1 MTRTVKRIK
10 HKCASLF
17 FLLVPWST
25 CFLCFSYES
34 TEVESCLTDSPKV
47 TYLISNRIW
56 VMLTLEDLGL
66 FPLPYLLWA
75 LAKRDRSCL
84 SWTRQLLTREEKTA
98 IEGKNTQ
105 KVSITDFDWKLTHMD
120 WFILNEK
127 RDPDYPF
134 HFLFDDGA
142 SGTICEQNLEVFEVS
157 LLKNILT
164 ARTEILPSAM
174 CSFVYKSHVNI
185 TPSTDLTHQYQC
197 SSSIFFG
204 DNRLVGNL
212 SSYGTQVACS
222 RMERSVGEES
232 KAFFFFFFF

>member
-98 IEGKNTQ
+98 IEGKTPR
-105 KVSITDFDWKLTHMD
+105 KSALL
-120 WFILNEK
+120 ILIGNWPTWI
-127 RDPDYPF
+127 D
-134 HFLFDDGA
+134 LFWM
-142 SGTICEQNLEVFEVS
+142 
-157 LLKNILT
+157 KNGILT
-164 ARTEILPSAM
+164 TLFTYLMMVHLGPSV
-174 CSFVYKSHVNI
+174 SK
-185 TPSTDLTHQYQC
+185 TWK
-197 SSSIFFG
+197 FF
-204 DNRLVGNL
+204 
-212 SSYGTQVACS
+212 
-222 RMERSVGEES
+222 RSPY
-232 KAFFFFFFF
+232 